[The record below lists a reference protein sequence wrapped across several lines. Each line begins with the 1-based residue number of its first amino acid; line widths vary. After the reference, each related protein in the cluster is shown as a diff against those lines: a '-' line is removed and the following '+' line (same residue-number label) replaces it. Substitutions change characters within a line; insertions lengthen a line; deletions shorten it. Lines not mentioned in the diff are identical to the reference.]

1 MSLNYTAHEF
11 HYDYAKEFFP
21 TIFFL
26 FIFIYIM
33 YFIFIIISPYYG
45 PLAQPTELPR
55 TQKLI
60 LLGAHRSPLLT
71 FSKQSLLFSSP
82 LPQPSFSVMFPRK
95 IIIIMK

>member
-60 LLGAHRSPLLT
+60 LQGTHCSPLFT
-71 FSKQSLLFSSP
+71 FSKQSLLSSSP
-82 LPQPSFSVMFPRK
+82 RPLPSFSVLFPQK
-95 IIIIMK
+95 IIIMK